1 MHKSLKRRTS
11 TDWIL
16 DRSSEPCETMSLTP
30 RVSIPSGCKRTFSA
44 VDIAQSF
51 TMEPYKNQAIYRPR
65 QSICDGEHQHF
76 SDDSGEEQENYPPL
90 ASSSQRNA
98 LQGQGPHS
106 RSIKPTKVDVIATI
120 QHEILDTQKRMQS
133 KQEDFDRKLQE
144 LAKSS
149 SSSPDT
155 SRRKKV
161 KISRDLTVSISSD
174 IKVLELIVCPNAP
187 INCIC
192 PAPRQRWGKPGD

>member
-1 MHKSLKRRTS
+1 
-11 TDWIL
+11 
-16 DRSSEPCETMSLTP
+16 MSRTP
-30 RVSIPSGCKRTFSA
+30 RVSTPSGRKRTFSA
-44 VDIAQSF
+44 VDVAQSF
-51 TMEPYKNQAIYRPR
+51 TMEPYRNQAVYRPR
-65 QSICDGEHQHF
+65 QSIYDGEYQHF

-90 ASSSQRNA
+90 ASSSRYNA

-106 RSIKPTKVDVIATI
+106 RSIKPPEVDVIAMI
-120 QHEILDTQKRMQS
+120 QQQQKLLHEILDTQKRMQS
-133 KQEDFDRKLQE
+133 KQEDFDRRLQE
-144 LAKSS
+144 LAKKSESS

-174 IKVLELIVCPNAP
+174 IEVFELIVCPNAP

-192 PAPRQRWGKPGD
+192 PASRQRWGKPWD